1 MYINLKIRMISLI
14 IIKIE
19 RDATV
24 RLLEIKIPTAE
35 VTLVKNKEQKSNY
48 FIERISIS
56 HCSLGFHYCE
66 FFWFSPSTHH
76 PHIWIST
83 PTLLLLPRYLCFQ
96 ILFLSVS
103 ISSMDETLDQH
114 HVLLWCNFA
123 FISVMASNLSVAP
136 QY

>member
-1 MYINLKIRMISLI
+1 MYINLKIRMIFLI

-24 RLLEIKIPTAE
+24 WLLEIEISTAK

-48 FIERISIS
+48 FRERISIS
-56 HCSLGFHYCE
+56 HCSLGFHYCKL
-66 FFWFSPSTHH
+66 FWFSPSTRH
-76 PHIWIST
+76 PLIWIGTS
-83 PTLLLLPRYLCFQ
+83 TLLLLPRYLCFQ

-103 ISSMDETLDQH
+103 ISSMDEALDQH

-123 FISVMASNLSVAP
+123 FTSVVASYMLVAS
-136 QY
+136 